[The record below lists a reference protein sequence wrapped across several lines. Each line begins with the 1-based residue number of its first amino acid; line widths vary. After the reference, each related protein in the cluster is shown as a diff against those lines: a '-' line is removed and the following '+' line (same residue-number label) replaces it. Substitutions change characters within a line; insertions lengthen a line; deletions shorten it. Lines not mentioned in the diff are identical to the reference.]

1 MGESTAP
8 PSGPKRPERARV
20 QDGWLTGL
28 TLKGMSLIA
37 LLCLI
42 NAARRTSR
50 SLDLEPSLGSLPAFV
65 VDWLVNTVQ
74 ATALG
79 LIVAVPV
86 AIAVVV
92 AYNRVPRRP
101 SLRYPALAVAVVAS
115 CIAGVTL
122 MMAVE
127 AWTGWAYVEDQSR
140 LDPVIVAMVRYSLLC
155 ALVAAIFVFLRA
167 ADESAARAEEAERDR
182 ARFVQRMEEARLKM
196 LQAQIEPHFLFNT
209 LANVRGLY
217 GTSLPDAERML
228 DNVMRYLAAALP
240 QMRAADST
248 LAREAALTTAYL
260 EIQRI
265 RMGRRLAFEVEIPEA
280 LRSVPFPPLMLLT
293 LVENAIKHG
302 LAPLP
307 EGGTVRVSA
316 AMSKVDE
323 LQLRIADSGR
333 GFVRTSGKGT
343 GLANVRARL
352 AAMYGASGRLT
363 LARNMPQGVVATI
376 TVPLATRPAVANV
389 Q

>member
-1 MGESTAP
+1 MGESNAS
-8 PSGPKRPERARV
+8 PSGPKRPERARA

-50 SLDLEPSLGSLPAFV
+50 SLDLALSLGSLPAFV

-92 AYNRVPRRP
+92 AYNRGPRRP

-122 MMAVE
+122 MIAVE
-127 AWTGWAYVEDQSR
+127 AWAGWAYVEDQSR
-140 LDPVIVAMVRYSLLC
+140 LDPVIVAMVRYALLC

-182 ARFVQRMEEARLKM
+182 ARFVQRMDEARLRM

-209 LANVRGLY
+209 LANVRSLY
-217 GTSLPDAERML
+217 GMSLPDAERML

-260 EIQRI
+260 EIQGI

-307 EGGTVRVSA
+307 EGGTVSVSA
-316 AMSKVDE
+316 VVSKVDE

-352 AAMYGASGRLT
+352 AAMYGASGRLI
-363 LARNMPQGVVATI
+363 LAKNMPQGVVATI
-376 TVPLATRPAVANV
+376 AVPLVTGPAVANV